1 MGGAMADPIQI
12 TRDELDLI
20 LDALGDA
27 VFYRDARSHVLRG
40 AVRRRGGAA
49 DAGHE
54 HRRQARAYEEL
65 AAPLRKRRETA

>member
-1 MGGAMADPIQI
+1 MGLEVADPIQI

-49 DAGHE
+49 DAGDD
-54 HRRQARAYEEL
+54 HRRKARAYEEL
-65 AAPLRKRRETA
+65 GIRLRRLRETA